1 MDLETTLIRHDQGT
15 PYPGSFID
23 KEYVL
28 HVVRA
33 GTFMYQVQNRVYR
46 ISPSSLILIPPN
58 CLHALTRIHY
68 VNMLVIHF
76 YDHSH
81 YLEQLNLNAVVHPGK
96 QLFQQITQL
105 CSLLVPF
112 GTRGQ
117 EHVPKKQDARNNN
130 LLFEEQRNQET
141 PRKEIRESRQ
151 NKEEMKNRPCNT
163 ITTDG
168 LVQALIGYFIASE
181 HARPGESHLFVNWR
195 VIKKAVQYINQEFSR
210 PELCIKE
217 VSSTCGLSY
226 NYFCTQFKTFT
237 NETPLSYLLRTR
249 IEFAKEALFNGSYNV
264 AETAAI
270 SGFAS
275 SQQFC
280 KVFKRLEQQTPTEW
294 LNRKRQ
300 YGANTP

>member
-1 MDLETTLIRHDQGT
+1 MDLETTYIRHDQGT

-46 ISPSSLILIPPN
+46 ICPGSLILIPPN
-58 CLHALTRIHY
+58 CLHALTRIHD
-68 VNMLVIHF
+68 VDMLVIHF

-81 YLEQLNLNAVVHPGK
+81 YLEQLSLNAVVHPGK
-96 QLFQQITQL
+96 AVFQQIEQL

-112 GTRGQ
+112 GTRGKDP
-117 EHVPKKQDARNNN
+117 VPIKQDDHGEQKTRN
-130 LLFEEQRNQET
+130 
-141 PRKEIRESRQ
+141 
-151 NKEEMKNRPCNT
+151 EMDHNAQGNT
-163 ITTDG
+163 VVTDG
-168 LVQALIGYFIASE
+168 LVQSLVGFFIASE
-181 HARPGESHLFVNWR
+181 HARPEESRLFVNWR

-217 VSSTCGLSY
+217 VSSACGLSY

-237 NETPLSYLLRTR
+237 NETPLGYLLRTR
-249 IEFAKEALFNGSYNV
+249 IEFAKEALFNGSNNV
-264 AETAAI
+264 AETASL

-300 YGANTP
+300 YVANGS